1 MLAAENMCDKC
12 SNLQKWMEAQS
23 FAENIRPNQDEM
35 FWLYLQWAFAAI
47 CAIHFQGSCESHG
60 IML

>member
-1 MLAAENMCDKC
+1 
-12 SNLQKWMEAQS
+12 MEAQS